1 MHVAGWVVG
10 SRRLCDVRISD
21 FGSFSVAAFTALASS
36 QQQASSTIGTY
47 GLRYQVRYAPGTPL
61 LFIPIN
67 LVDIFCYFS
76 KKFSHFL

>member
-1 MHVAGWVVG
+1 MFGF
-10 SRRLCDVRISD
+10 RISD
-21 FGSFSVAAFTALASS
+21 LFRLQRLQRSRARSSELAAASK
-36 QQQASSTIGTY
+36 QYNRYLRST
-47 GLRYQVRYAPGTPL
+47 VRYAPGTPL